1 MKIVAICGS
10 TRKSS
15 ANLNLILAIQELAA
29 AAFEGG
35 EIEVSILKGLA
46 DLPHFNPDL
55 DQERPL
61 EKISAQTHRALTE
74 YRAQLKAADAI
85 LICTPEYAAGVPGVL
100 KNAIDWTVSSMEFS
114 RKPTALITASTSGHL
129 AHKSLLGTLL
139 IIEARMTSE
148 TSLVVSSV
156 KSKVND
162 KGQITDGA
170 TLENVARVLRGIQEI
185 HEDRVPPSEY
195 LLPPDIRG

>member
-1 MKIVAICGS
+1 MKVVAICGS

-15 ANLNLILAIQELAA
+15 SNLNLIFAIQELAA
-29 AAFEGG
+29 AVFDPGA
-35 EIEVSILKGLA
+35 IEVSILRGLA
-46 DLPHFNPDL
+46 DLPHFNPDF
-55 DQERPL
+55 DQERTL
-61 EKISAQTHRALTE
+61 EKRSAQTHLALTE

-114 RKPTALITASTSGHL
+114 RKPTALITASTSGHI
-129 AHKSLLGTLL
+129 AHKSLMGTLL

-148 TSLVVSSV
+148 TSIVISSV
-156 KSKVND
+156 KTKVNER
-162 KGQITDGA
+162 GQITDGA
-170 TLENVARVLRGIQEI
+170 TLENVARLLRGLQEI

-195 LLPPDIRG
+195 LLPPDLRG